1 MCICTHPPQI
11 QKKKRKKKQCTKEK
25 ETKKSCSQPNLP
37 KIQNNGKSQPQTI
50 QKQFYI
56 HLFFTT
62 TLNPHPLEIM
72 MFY

>member
-37 KIQNNGKSQPQTI
+37 KIQNNGKSPNHPKAILYTFI
-50 QKQFYI
+50 F
-56 HLFFTT
+56 HH
-62 TLNPHPLEIM
+62 NPKPPPP
-72 MFY
+72 